1 MAHPQSNVSLAKFGG
16 LPSESWTFIVKKTMK
31 PDAFLVKLQALTKR
45 ALPDPI
51 LLPVAPAGAGATE
64 ADRVAAENA
73 ANAERQRLAG
83 QERSNLV
90 KRVFKRAMPNW
101 IRIKFLEQTAN
112 VTVSDLCTLAK

>member
-1 MAHPQSNVSLAKFGG
+1 MKELETMKFHQK
-16 LPSESWTFIVKKTMK
+16 IMK
-31 PDAFLVKLQALTKR
+31 PDAFLVKLQALAKR

-51 LLPVAPAGAGATE
+51 PLPVAPARAGATE
-64 ADRVAAENA
+64 ADRVAAKNA

-101 IRIKFLEQTAN
+101 IRIKL
-112 VTVSDLCTLAK
+112 L